1 MANYSKL
8 LDDETRAFIAQT
20 DSYYPPDAVD
30 LPVADQREVYDRMCR
45 AFFCGYPEGVTAE
58 TTAIAAEGRDIPI
71 RIYRN
76 AQANGAAVV
85 IYYHGGGFI
94 LGGLESH
101 DDVCAE
107 LCERTGFELIS
118 VDYRLAPEHQH
129 PAAYDDAMAAFAW
142 VAERYSAPII
152 LCGDSAGGNLAA
164 AVAHAMRGNLRA
176 PTGQM
181 LIYPGLG
188 GERST
193 GSYVEHADA
202 PMLTTRD
209 IDFYGDIRAGGRDL
223 ANDPTAAP
231 LADTDFTGLPATVAI
246 TAECDPLSS
255 DGEAYRDRILA
266 AGGKAVWQEE
276 KGLVHGY
283 LRGRGSVTRARLS
296 FDRIVASLKALAAGE
311 LPDFD

>member
-1 MANYSKL
+1 MADYSKL

-30 LPVADQREVYDRMCR
+30 LPVAGQREVYDRMCR
-45 AFFCGYPEGVTAE
+45 AFFSGYPDGVTAE
-58 TTAIAAEGRDIPI
+58 TTAIAAEGRDIPV

-76 AQANGAAVV
+76 AQANGATVV

-129 PAAYDDAMAAFAW
+129 PAAYDDATAAFDW
-142 VAERYSAPII
+142 VSEHYSAPII

-164 AVAHAMRGNLRA
+164 AVAHATRGNPRA
-176 PTGQM
+176 PIGQM

-188 GERST
+188 GDRTT

-223 ANDPTAAP
+223 ADDPTAAP
-231 LADTDFTGLPATVAI
+231 LADTDFSGLPATVAI

-266 AGGKAVWQEE
+266 AGGKAVWREE
-276 KGLVHGY
+276 RGLVHGY
-283 LRGRGSVTRARLS
+283 LRGRGSVTRARRS
-296 FDRIVASLKALAAGE
+296 FDRIVASLKALAAGQ